1 MVVVLKY
8 DSEIGHL
15 FISTPINLFFIEN
28 GRHVFAHLPF
38 FSGGTRKIQK
48 KISGFSNF
56 KMSHSPLLGESGL
69 PKQYFAR
76 VLPDASADAHASADA
91 QACAAAPAIVNQTE
105 AFPDTLDL
113 TGVYCHTTDAS
124 GFAFVLGMNEH
135 LSGEGTYSPDLL
147 GVDNDLSGADT
158 HNPDLSGVDSPDLS
172 DIVVDPC
179 AMDPSGLTPTFE
191 SLGLDGVDYD
201 DFPLDDTPILP
212 LMQSI
217 QEEKFPSPSSPIPP
231 KKKRGRPKGKT
242 NAKRHISNEDREN
255 AVAFAALN
263 PGVPNPFLGNPVKK
277 AKIEKDPNVFR
288 SFATYPKYLMDPEVV
303 RCLDFMNE
311 GTPEIRQAIL
321 SAAESKLNQVLSGAT
336 VFGERVLIKSFKPIR
351 PPFTMVASPQ
361 NLFLWHVLLGR
372 GVMTTRHGM
381 VSVFPV
387 TVYNSEKNFQKHQQG
402 FPCLVVHIGHIK
414 TLMWRIFSCC
424 RNMPISNETL
434 SNQCHYQME
443 YDVNDD
449 APLITLSGFDAYHIE
464 SHKQLG
470 GFLLF
475 SAEYV
480 DVMKHFFVTP
490 TRCLRDIGTILSL
503 VYRHIP
509 ELTGKF
515 TDEFRCLWLGEE
527 REPNVRYML
536 GDPTTTHAFSMS
548 RARSLSGIVGFGRTG
563 KRWSLPLLTNEPSEY
578 RTNSFA
584 YGVQCWDYQLR
595 LLNSAYVYFTGESIP
610 MCQHQWGL
618 LELDPIT
625 PVQGRSECIE
635 AGLLNDFTKY
645 ATSPA
650 LRRARSKL
658 VKTYGT
664 DFVRNFF
671 GAEHVRVYQKRKSG
685 AVGEVRTQ

>member
-1 MVVVLKY
+1 
-8 DSEIGHL
+8 
-15 FISTPINLFFIEN
+15 
-28 GRHVFAHLPF
+28 
-38 FSGGTRKIQK
+38 
-48 KISGFSNF
+48 
-56 KMSHSPLLGESGL
+56 MSHSPLLGESGL
-69 PKQYFAR
+69 PKQYFAG
-76 VLPDASADAHASADA
+76 VLSDTTYASADAFATNVSMSGHADAPASA
-91 QACAAAPAIVNQTE
+91 
-105 AFPDTLDL
+105 DTLDL
-113 TGVYCHTTDAS
+113 TGVYGHTLDAS
-124 GFAFVLGMNEH
+124 NSEH
-135 LSGEGTYSPDLL
+135 LSGADVYNP
-147 GVDNDLSGADT
+147 DLSGVDAY
-158 HNPDLSGVDSPDLS
+158 NPDLSGVDSHNLDLLGADVYNPDLS
-172 DIVVDPC
+172 GVDVHSPDLLGLDSPDFSGIVVDPC
-179 AMDPSGLTPTFE
+179 AMDPSGLTPTFQ
-191 SLGLDGVDYD
+191 SLGVDGVDYET
-201 DFPLDDTPILP
+201 FPLDETPILP

-217 QEEKFPSPSSPIPP
+217 QEEKFPSIPP

-242 NAKRHISNEDREN
+242 NAKRPISNEDREN

-263 PGVPNPFLGNPVKK
+263 PGVPNPFLGNPMKK

-336 VFGERVLIKSFKPIR
+336 VFGEPVLIKSFKPIR

-387 TVYNSEKNFQKHQQG
+387 TVYNSEKNFQKRQQG

-434 SNQCHYQME
+434 SNQWHYQME

-449 APLITLSGFDAYHIE
+449 APLIALSGFDAYHIE
-464 SHKQLG
+464 SHKQQG
-470 GFLLF
+470 GFMLF

-509 ELTGKF
+509 ELAGKF
-515 TDEFRCLWLGEE
+515 TDEFRSLWLGEE

-536 GDPTTTHAFSMS
+536 GDPTKTHAFSMS
-548 RARSLSGIVGFGRTG
+548 RARSLSGVVGFGRTG
-563 KRWSLPLLTNEPSEY
+563 KRWSLPLFTNESSEY
-578 RTNSFA
+578 GVNSFA

-610 MCQHQWGL
+610 ICQHQWGL

-635 AGLLNDFTKY
+635 IGLLNDFTKY

-658 VKTYGT
+658 VKTYGI

-671 GAEHVRVYQKRKSG
+671 GAENVRVYQKRKSG
-685 AVGEVRTQ
+685 AVGDVVLTQ